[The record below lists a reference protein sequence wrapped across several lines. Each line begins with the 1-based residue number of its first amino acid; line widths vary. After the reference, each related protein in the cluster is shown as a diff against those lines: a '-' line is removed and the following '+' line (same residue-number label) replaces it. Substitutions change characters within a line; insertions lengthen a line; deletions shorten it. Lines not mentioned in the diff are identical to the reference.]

1 MAPPSRSWMSAAVT
15 MACSTK
21 PWVST
26 KTCRFL
32 PLTFFAG
39 VVTVRIDRDPAFFRA
54 FHALGID
61 DRRGRAGLPRSL
73 FATLHIER
81 VMQSL
86 QRTVV
91 GPSDEVL
98 VNRAPGRQVLRNRAP
113 LTSGAEDVHHPVRHL
128 ADIDRTPVAAT
139 LGRRNQRPDLAPL
152 HLGQI
157 ALVAQMPAVIA
168 ASVLT
173 GPHPSIPPNSGKGEK
188 MVTDS
193 TSSRGGR

>member
-1 MAPPSRSWMSAAVT
+1 MPNSVASSIAPPSRSWMSAAVT

-26 KTCRFL
+26 RTCRFL
-32 PLTFFAG
+32 PLTFLAG
-39 VVTVRIDRDPAFFRA
+39 VVTVRIDRGPAFFRA

-73 FATLHIER
+73 FAALHIER

-91 GPSDEVL
+91 CPSDEVL
-98 VNRAPGRQVLRNRAP
+98 VDRAPGWQVLRNRAP

-128 ADIDRTPVAAT
+128 ADIDRTPVAAG
-139 LGRRNQRPDLAPL
+139 LGPRNQRPDFAP
-152 HLGQI
+152 
-157 ALVAQMPAVIA
+157 
-168 ASVLT
+168 
-173 GPHPSIPPNSGKGEK
+173 
-188 MVTDS
+188 
-193 TSSRGGR
+193 

>member
-1 MAPPSRSWMSAAVT
+1 MHPDQWLIRSKSEN
-15 MACSTK
+15 
-21 PWVST
+21 
-26 KTCRFL
+26 F
-32 PLTFFAG
+32 G
-39 VVTVRIDRDPAFFRA
+39 
-54 FHALGID
+54 
-61 DRRGRAGLPRSL
+61 
-73 FATLHIER
+73 IER

-98 VNRAPGRQVLRNRAP
+98 VDRAPGRQVLRNRAP

-128 ADIDRTPVAAT
+128 ADIDRAPVAAT

-168 ASVLT
+168 VSVLT
-173 GPHPSIPPNSGKGEK
+173 GPHPSIPPNSGKGGENGNGFNEFK
-188 MVTDS
+188 RGSLTDS
-193 TSSRGGR
+193 KDSICSRTDT